1 MPPRSPARPVGASPL
16 LLPRFRASHLA
27 WLVAPALVFLAAA
40 GCGEDVDV
48 RAALEITDIVTGYY
62 DVGIVD
68 GKNKIVPSIA
78 FRVRNASEW
87 RVDSVQLNAVF
98 RVEGD
103 EEELGSMLVRGID
116 SSGIGPGEV
125 SETFVMRSSLGY
137 TGEQPRAQM
146 LQHKEFRDVQVEL
159 FAKHKAKQWVK
170 IGQYRIDR
178 QLLTR

>member
-1 MPPRSPARPVGASPL
+1 MDSRSPVRPL
-16 LLPRFRASHLA
+16 LAPPLRARRFRIPRLA
-27 WLVAPALVFLAAA
+27 PLVATVVLLVAAA

-48 RAALEITDIVTGYY
+48 RSALEITDIVTGYY

-78 FRVRNASEW
+78 FRVRNASD
-87 RVDSVQLNAVF
+87 RRIDSVQLNAVF

-103 EEELGSMLVRGID
+103 QEELGSMLVRGID
-116 SSGIGPGEV
+116 TKGLGPGEL

-137 TGEQPRAQM
+137 TGEQPRSQM

>member
-16 LLPRFRASHLA
+16 LRPRFRASRLA

-40 GCGEDVDV
+40 GGGEAGDV
-48 RAALEITDIVTGYY
+48 RLALAIT
-62 DVGIVD
+62 
-68 GKNKIVPSIA
+68 
-78 FRVRNASEW
+78 
-87 RVDSVQLNAVF
+87 DSVQLNAVF

-116 SSGIGPGEV
+116 SSGIGPGEL

>member
-1 MPPRSPARPVGASPL
+1 MDSRSPILPLRGSPLRAGRFPARRPVPL
-16 LLPRFRASHLA
+16 LVAASL
-27 WLVAPALVFLAAA
+27 LLAAA
-40 GCGEDVDV
+40 GCGRDVDV
-48 RAALEITDIVTGYY
+48 RSALQITDVVTGYY

-78 FRVRNASEW
+78 FRVRNASDR
-87 RVDSVQLNAVF
+87 RVGSVQLNAVF
-98 RVEGD
+98 RVEG
-103 EEELGSMLVRGID
+103 EQEELGSMLVRGID
-116 SSGIGPGEV
+116 TEGIGPGEL

-137 TGEQPRAQM
+137 TGEQPRSQM

-159 FAKHKAKQWVK
+159 FAKYKAQQWVK